1 MGLAVARLTAR
12 RLRRQPIL
20 RILMDGTAQ
29 SWLIE
34 FKHLIYI
41 IFIFLA

>member
-1 MGLAVARLTAR
+1 MGLAVAHPTAR

-34 FKHLIYI
+34 HKYLIYI
-41 IFIFLA
+41 IFIFVA